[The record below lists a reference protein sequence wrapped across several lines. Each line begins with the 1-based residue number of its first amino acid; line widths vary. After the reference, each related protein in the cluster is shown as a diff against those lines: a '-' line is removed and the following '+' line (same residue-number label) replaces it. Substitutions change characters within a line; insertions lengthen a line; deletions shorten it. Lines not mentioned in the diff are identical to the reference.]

1 MVSREYRYPKNNQTL
16 SMKVALITGITG
28 QDGSYLAELLL
39 EKGYEVHGIKRRSS
53 SFNTDRI
60 DHLYQD
66 PHHPNQKL
74 KLHYGDLSD
83 PMNITKI
90 IKECQPDEI
99 YNLGAM
105 SHVKVSF
112 DTPEYVGDI
121 DGLGALRILEAVR
134 LLGLENKTRIYQ
146 ASTSELYGGMS
157 ENKNEKGLYDEDS
170 PFYPRS
176 PYGVAK
182 LYGYWITKNY
192 REAYNMFS
200 CNGILFNHESP
211 RRGETFV
218 TRKITRATS
227 RIALGLQDKFYLG
240 NLDAQR
246 DWGHA
251 KDYVRM
257 MWMILQA
264 EQPEDWVIAT
274 GKTTTVRDF
283 VKTAFSEVGIELE
296 FKGTG
301 DQEKAFVSRC
311 SNDEFQLEIGKEV
324 LSIDPNYYRPTEVDF
339 LVGDPSKAKE
349 KLGWVAEHDLASLV
363 KDMMKSD
370 INLMKKD
377 QYLKTGGYKH
387 SSNLE

>member
-1 MVSREYRYPKNNQTL
+1 M
-16 SMKVALITGITG
+16 
-28 QDGSYLAELLL
+28 
-39 EKGYEVHGIKRRSS
+39 
-53 SFNTDRI
+53 
-60 DHLYQD
+60 
-66 PHHPNQKL
+66 
-74 KLHYGDLSD
+74 
-83 PMNITKI
+83 
-90 IKECQPDEI
+90 
-99 YNLGAM
+99 
-105 SHVKVSF
+105 
-112 DTPEYVGDI
+112 
-121 DGLGALRILEAVR
+121 
-134 LLGLENKTRIYQ
+134 GLENKTRIYQ

-251 KDYVRM
+251 KDYVQM

-283 VKTAFSEVGIELE
+283 VKTAFNEVGIELE

-311 SNDEFQLEIGKEV
+311 GNDEFQLEIGKEV

-339 LVGDPSKAKE
+339 LVGDPTKAKE